1 MLEELLN
8 DILQTIF
15 VYDIIVVVVELVEIR
30 LDLDVV
36 TVESEVLI
44 VLVDREVLIV
54 IVVSRDSGRDHT
66 GGYTLLVV
74 LLQGMSRYF
83 QIYFNFFEECCS
95 ESLFP
100 LFSPSSFFF
109 FPSFCFLP
117 SFFGKEK
124 MEKKNGRRGKKKNR
138 HLPKS
143 LLCTSTLCVSWSSE
157 HCLRRTPSPSLVFFL
172 MSIQMYP
179 SYPRRDPF

>member
-1 MLEELLN
+1 MLEESLN
-8 DILQTIF
+8 DILPTIF

-30 LDLDVV
+30 VDLDVV

-54 IVVSRDSGRDHT
+54 IVVSRVSGRDHT
-66 GGYTLLVV
+66 GGYTLLLL

-83 QIYFNFFEECCS
+83 QIYFNFFEERCS

-109 FPSFCFLP
+109 FPSFCILP
-117 SFFGKEK
+117 SFLEKKKWKRK
-124 MEKKNGRRGKKKNR
+124 MEDGGKRKNR
-138 HLPKS
+138 HFPKS
-143 LLCTSTLCVSWSSE
+143 LLCTNTG
-157 HCLRRTPSPSLVFFL
+157 
-172 MSIQMYP
+172 
-179 SYPRRDPF
+179 